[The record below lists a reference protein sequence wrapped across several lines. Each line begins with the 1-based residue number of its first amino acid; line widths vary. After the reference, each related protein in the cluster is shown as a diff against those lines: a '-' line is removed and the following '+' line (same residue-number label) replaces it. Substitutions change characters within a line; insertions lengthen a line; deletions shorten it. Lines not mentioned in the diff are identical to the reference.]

1 MEEIFLVLAGVGA
14 HGMRQIHP
22 TENTPPRSLPA
33 LHRLGTKNAGKLVK
47 PLRIML
53 FAQCPREGSG
63 GYRRRFDATIMTVAR
78 ELNTTGVGR
87 FDETI
92 RYAGAHT
99 MTMQG

>member
-1 MEEIFLVLAGVGA
+1 MGAGWGRRSWNETDPSDREHA
-14 HGMRQIHP
+14 AAFP
-22 TENTPPRSLPA
+22 TSSSSLG
-33 LHRLGTKNAGKLVK
+33 HKNAGKLVK

-63 GYRRRFDATIMTVAR
+63 GYRRKFDATIMTVAR

-92 RYAGAHT
+92 RYAGART